1 MILNI
6 FFMVIV
12 ASFLASV
19 FLKYLDLK
27 DSVLAAYVTL
37 SLASLSNWLVLKKP
51 VTDVTIG
58 LRWSVLLVIVAE
70 IIFIVSFI
78 QGAVAS
84 RMFEP
89 VFNWFSATLLS
100 SGSIKSVL
108 NIYDLGGL
116 QDYHKII
123 FLCVAL
129 NFSAIVISYWVNY
142 ATPGATKTDYII
154 GFVSIVTV
162 FLIGKLGGF
171 EELFSIAVS
180 PPLDFPIS
188 GVGLIF
194 VAVFIFLSIMPIGV
208 AYESISK
215 FISCNFF
222 ISTKIFFFVFIST
235 LLIKDSELARSVIAL
250 FI

>member
-142 ATPGATKTDYII
+142 ATHTGATKTDYII

-180 PPLDFPIS
+180 
-188 GVGLIF
+188 
-194 VAVFIFLSIMPIGV
+194 
-208 AYESISK
+208 
-215 FISCNFF
+215 
-222 ISTKIFFFVFIST
+222 
-235 LLIKDSELARSVIAL
+235 
-250 FI
+250 

>member
-37 SLASLSNWLVLKKP
+37 SLASLCNWLVLKKP
-51 VTDVTIG
+51 ITDVTIG

-78 QGAVAS
+78 QGAVAY

-89 VFNWFSATLLS
+89 VFNCFSATLFS

-108 NIYDLGGL
+108 NIYDEIL
-116 QDYHKII
+116 
-123 FLCVAL
+123 
-129 NFSAIVISYWVNY
+129 
-142 ATPGATKTDYII
+142 
-154 GFVSIVTV
+154 
-162 FLIGKLGGF
+162 
-171 EELFSIAVS
+171 
-180 PPLDFPIS
+180 
-188 GVGLIF
+188 
-194 VAVFIFLSIMPIGV
+194 
-208 AYESISK
+208 
-215 FISCNFF
+215 
-222 ISTKIFFFVFIST
+222 
-235 LLIKDSELARSVIAL
+235 
-250 FI
+250 

>member
-1 MILNI
+1 
-6 FFMVIV
+6 MVIV

-37 SLASLSNWLVLKKP
+37 SLASLCNWLVLKKP

-108 NIYDLGGL
+108 NIYDLGG
-116 QDYHKII
+116 
-123 FLCVAL
+123 VA
-129 NFSAIVISYWVNY
+129 
-142 ATPGATKTDYII
+142 
-154 GFVSIVTV
+154 
-162 FLIGKLGGF
+162 
-171 EELFSIAVS
+171 
-180 PPLDFPIS
+180 
-188 GVGLIF
+188 GLPQNHIF
-194 VAVFIFLSIMPIGV
+194 VCSFKFFRDSYFILGQLRNTRRNKNGLHNWIRVDCYSFSNWKVGWV
-208 AYESISK
+208 
-215 FISCNFF
+215 
-222 ISTKIFFFVFIST
+222 
-235 LLIKDSELARSVIAL
+235 
-250 FI
+250 

>member
-37 SLASLSNWLVLKKP
+37 SLASLCNWLVLKKP
-51 VTDVTIG
+51 ITDVTIG

-70 IIFIVSFI
+70 IIFIVAFI

-116 QDYHKII
+116 QEYLRSNYFPENREIL
-123 FLCVAL
+123 FLLWFFYYCWFFDSL
-129 NFSAIVISYWVNY
+129 PNEIVLRLQ
-142 ATPGATKTDYII
+142 TT
-154 GFVSIVTV
+154 VS
-162 FLIGKLGGF
+162 
-171 EELFSIAVS
+171 
-180 PPLDFPIS
+180 
-188 GVGLIF
+188 
-194 VAVFIFLSIMPIGV
+194 
-208 AYESISK
+208 
-215 FISCNFF
+215 
-222 ISTKIFFFVFIST
+222 
-235 LLIKDSELARSVIAL
+235 LA
-250 FI
+250 

>member
-6 FFMVIV
+6 FFMAIV

-19 FLKYLDLK
+19 FVKYLDLK
-27 DSVLAAYVTL
+27 DSVLAAYVTI
-37 SLASLSNWLVLKKP
+37 SLASLCNWMVLKKP
-51 VTDVTIG
+51 ITDITIG

-70 IIFIVSFI
+70 IIFIVAFV

-84 RMFEP
+84 KMFEP

-100 SGSIKSVL
+100 SGDLKSVL
-108 NIYDLGGL
+108 NINDLGGL

-123 FLCVAL
+123 FFCLAL
-129 NFSAIVISYWVNY
+129 HFSAIVITTWVNS
-142 ATPGATKTDYII
+142 ATPGAKKTDFII

-162 FLIGKLGGF
+162 FLIVKMEGF

-188 GVGLIF
+188 GVGPIF
-194 VAVFIFLSIMPIGV
+194 VAVFIFLSIMPVGV
-208 AYESISK
+208 AYQSISK

-222 ISTKIFFFVFIST
+222 ISSKIFF
-235 LLIKDSELARSVIAL
+235 L
-250 FI
+250 FLSQRCY

>member
-108 NIYDLGGL
+108 NIYDEIL
-116 QDYHKII
+116 
-123 FLCVAL
+123 
-129 NFSAIVISYWVNY
+129 
-142 ATPGATKTDYII
+142 
-154 GFVSIVTV
+154 
-162 FLIGKLGGF
+162 
-171 EELFSIAVS
+171 
-180 PPLDFPIS
+180 
-188 GVGLIF
+188 
-194 VAVFIFLSIMPIGV
+194 
-208 AYESISK
+208 
-215 FISCNFF
+215 
-222 ISTKIFFFVFIST
+222 
-235 LLIKDSELARSVIAL
+235 
-250 FI
+250 

>member
-37 SLASLSNWLVLKKP
+37 SLASLCNWLVLKKP
-51 VTDVTIG
+51 ITDVTIG

-70 IIFIVSFI
+70 IIFIVAFI

-100 SGSIKSVL
+100 SGSIKSVI
-108 NIYDLGGL
+108 NDLGGL

-123 FLCVAL
+123 FLCIAL
-129 NFSAIVISYWVNY
+129 HFSALVIAYWVNS
-142 ATPGATKTDYII
+142 AKPGATKTDYVI

-162 FLIGKLGGF
+162 FLIGKLDGF

-188 GVGLIF
+188 GVGPLF
-194 VAVFIFLSIMPIGV
+194 VAVFIFLSIIPVGV
-208 AYESISK
+208 AYQSISK

-222 ISTKIFFFVFIST
+222 ISSKIFFFVF
-235 LLIKDSELARSVIAL
+235 LLAL
-250 FI
+250 FLKDNEQVRYLIDLFF

>member
-37 SLASLSNWLVLKKP
+37 SLASLCNWLVLKKP
-51 VTDVTIG
+51 ITDVTIG

-129 NFSAIVISYWVNY
+129 NFSAIVISYWVKY
-142 ATPGATKTDYII
+142 ATPGATKMDCII

-215 FISCNFF
+215 FISANFF
-222 ISTKIFFFVFIST
+222 ISSKIFFFVFILT
-235 LLIKDSELARSVIAL
+235 LLSKDSELARSFIAL

>member
-37 SLASLSNWLVLKKP
+37 SLASLCNWLVLKKP
-51 VTDVTIG
+51 ITDVTIG

-108 NIYDLGGL
+108 NIYDYRIEEKYLIAQPVEHRTFNPRVLGSNL
-116 QDYHKII
+116 Y
-123 FLCVAL
+123 
-129 NFSAIVISYWVNY
+129 IVN
-142 ATPGATKTDYII
+142 T
-154 GFVSIVTV
+154 F
-162 FLIGKLGGF
+162 
-171 EELFSIAVS
+171 
-180 PPLDFPIS
+180 
-188 GVGLIF
+188 
-194 VAVFIFLSIMPIGV
+194 FLS
-208 AYESISK
+208 
-215 FISCNFF
+215 
-222 ISTKIFFFVFIST
+222 
-235 LLIKDSELARSVIAL
+235 L
-250 FI
+250 